1 MGHVGG
7 HQVGGH
13 VGGYFGILMQL
24 LRDRPGFM
32 EEINRGIKLERK
44 IIALLVSSSILFTV
58 YGAVIGSFTGGL
70 QILASAVKLPA
81 LYLITLVICLPT
93 LYFFNILFGSNR
105 SFAQHFA
112 LLLASVS
119 LISLLLCSFAP
130 ITLFFRLSVL
140 DYQFF
145 KLLNVVIFA
154 ITGLIGV
161 NAFYQSMK
169 QPPELES
176 QADDKTRQ
184 KILQL
189 WLVLYGFVGS
199 QMGWILR
206 PFFGAPNKNFEL
218 FRNLEGNIY
227 SHVLD
232 TMKHVFGF

>member
-1 MGHVGG
+1 MGQVRG
-7 HQVGGH
+7 HGGGH

-32 EEINRGIKLERK
+32 EEVNRGIKLEQK
-44 IIALLVSSSILFTV
+44 IIALLVASSILFTV

-70 QILASAVKLPA
+70 QIVASAIKLPA

-112 LLLASVS
+112 LLLSSVS

-140 DYQFF
+140 DYEFF
-145 KLLNVVIFA
+145 KLLNVVIFTV
-154 ITGLIGV
+154 TGLIGV
-161 NAFYQSMK
+161 NAFYQAMR
-169 QPPELES
+169 PTELES
-176 QADDKTRQ
+176 QTDTKTRQ

-206 PFFGAPNKNFEL
+206 PFFGAPSKEFEL

-232 TMKHVFGF
+232 AIKHLLGF

>member
-1 MGHVGG
+1 MGQVRG
-7 HQVGGH
+7 HGGGH
-13 VGGYFGILMQL
+13 VGGYFGTLMQL

-32 EEINRGIKLERK
+32 EEVNQGIKLEQK
-44 IIALLVSSSILFTV
+44 IIALLVASSILFTI
-58 YGAVIGSFTGGL
+58 YGAIIGSFTGGL
-70 QILASAVKLPA
+70 QILASAIKLPA

-93 LYFFNILFGSNR
+93 LYFFNILFGSTR

-112 LLLASVS
+112 LLLSSVS

-161 NAFYQSMK
+161 NAFYQAMR
-169 QPPELES
+169 PTELES
-176 QADDKTRQ
+176 RADDRTRQ

-206 PFFGAPNKNFEL
+206 PFFGAPNKEFEL
-218 FRNLEGNIY
+218 FRNLESNIY

-232 TMKHVFGF
+232 IVKNILGF